1 MIAIL
6 LVSSAALIASYIF
19 LRINGKAIVTEKLS
33 EALHRKVTMTDIR
46 LSFPLGLY
54 IKNFQIQD
62 CLSTREARVNL
73 SPLAILNNHVRFS
86 SFHLVEPVILLQ
98 KTADGRF
105 TFGEIQGEKAA
116 AADSSAVVT
125 PPASSDIPA
134 IIKQAE
140 QKRGDLKFLVGR
152 LLITNGQVKFVD
164 YSVEGEPFRFTVNEI
179 NLKAS
184 KFSYPVDKMDTKFD
198 FSAVVANL
206 NPDLPA
212 GKMES
217 GGSVNFDKKNM
228 LAKIQIENLDGSLFK
243 PFYKDFLTDV
253 RGVTVNLSSELVS
266 KNNDMMVKG
275 RLAIKSHPVPKD
287 PAEDS
292 GSFSV
297 EDFILKG
304 LQASGAE
311 IVTNFQFKTK
321 MDSFRIDSIPFS
333 GTVRQTQA
341 EEQKEQ
347 AAPAAAGNSSI

>member
-1 MIAIL
+1 
-6 LVSSAALIASYIF
+6 
-19 LRINGKAIVTEKLS
+19 
-33 EALHRKVTMTDIR
+33 
-46 LSFPLGLY
+46 
-54 IKNFQIQD
+54 
-62 CLSTREARVNL
+62 
-73 SPLAILNNHVRFS
+73 
-86 SFHLVEPVILLQ
+86 
-98 KTADGRF
+98 
-105 TFGEIQGEKAA
+105 
-116 AADSSAVVT
+116 
-125 PPASSDIPA
+125 
-134 IIKQAE
+134 
-140 QKRGDLKFLVGR
+140 
-152 LLITNGQVKFVD
+152 
-164 YSVEGEPFRFTVNEI
+164 
-179 NLKAS
+179 
-184 KFSYPVDKMDTKFD
+184 MDTKFD

-275 RLAIKSHPVPKD
+275 RLAIKSHPVPQD
-287 PAEDS
+287 PSEDS

-341 EEQKEQ
+341 EEHKEQ